1 MADHLPNTRIPPPG
15 PAALETED
23 PMRQDLRSAGAMR
36 VAADDGMPWISC
48 PRWMHAGGMGGEGKT
63 APGPRAV
70 PLGQREALA
79 DERES
84 LADQRE
90 RKADQRE
97 VLADERQR
105 LLDDRTRTVAAGV
118 RQLQEQSRVLIE
130 RSQALLAGSD
140 ESLQPHGAEATP
152 IGGQHQ
158 PRQDETGTAAK
169 SDPDAAPLFG
179 PGTPIQ
185 RAIVLRTQLA
195 KTLGAL
201 AATEEEV
208 ARVHDALAEQ
218 GARNADHYR
227 HAAAEARSRA
237 VELRDMQKHFRT

>member
-1 MADHLPNTRIPPPG
+1 
-15 PAALETED
+15 
-23 PMRQDLRSAGAMR
+23 
-36 VAADDGMPWISC
+36 
-48 PRWMHAGGMGGEGKT
+48 MHAGGMGGEGKT
-63 APGPRAV
+63 APGPRAA

-84 LADQRE
+84 LADQRERKADQRQALADERESLADERE

-218 GARNADHYR
+218 GARNADRYR

-237 VELRDMQKHFRT
+237 GELRDMQKHFRDLNR

>member
-1 MADHLPNTRIPPPG
+1 
-15 PAALETED
+15 
-23 PMRQDLRSAGAMR
+23 
-36 VAADDGMPWISC
+36 
-48 PRWMHAGGMGGEGKT
+48 MHAGGMGGEGKI
-63 APGPRAV
+63 APGPQAV
-70 PLGQREALA
+70 PLG
-79 DERES
+79 
-84 LADQRE
+84 QRE
-90 RKADQRE
+90 RKADQRKAF
-97 VLADERQR
+97 ADERQR
-105 LLDDRTRTVAAGV
+105 LLDERARAVTAEVK
-118 RQLQEQSRVLIE
+118 QLQEQSRVLIE
-130 RSQALLAGSD
+130 RSQALLAGSG

-152 IGGQHQ
+152 VGGHHQ
-158 PRQDETGTAAK
+158 PRQAGTGTAPK
-169 SDPDAAPLFG
+169 GDPDVAPLFG